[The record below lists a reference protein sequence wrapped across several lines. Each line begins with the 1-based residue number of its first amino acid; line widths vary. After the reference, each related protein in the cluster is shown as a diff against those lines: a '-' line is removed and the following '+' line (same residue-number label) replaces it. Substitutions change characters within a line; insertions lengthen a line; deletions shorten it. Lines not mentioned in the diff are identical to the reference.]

1 MANFKNL
8 FYLII
13 TLWPLAGRAGI
24 LDSLETAAGGTGLEG
39 RDLTNM
45 IALIIN
51 ALLGL
56 LGTAFVVLI
65 LIGGFKW
72 MTSRGNAQ
80 QIEDAKKTITSAA
93 IGLAIVLAS
102 YALARFIIMALR
114 GIDEG
119 GGSTMGS

>member
-1 MANFKNL
+1 ML
-8 FYLII
+8 VS
-13 TLWPLAGRAGI
+13 LWPLFGKAGV
-24 LDSLETAAGGTGLEG
+24 LDSLETAAQGTGLGG
-39 RDLTNM
+39 RDLTSV

-72 MTSRGNAQ
+72 MTSQGNSQ
-80 QIEDAKKTITSAA
+80 KIEDAKKTITSAA

-102 YALARFIIMALR
+102 YALARFVILALS

-119 GGSTMGS
+119 GGSSVKS